1 MPASLLR
8 VGLTGGIATGKSFC
22 LRRFAELGAP
32 TIDADVLAREV
43 VEPGTPGFEAVVR
56 RFGPSVVAASGALDR
71 AALAR
76 IVFSDASARRD
87 LEAIVH
93 PAVYDRTVQWFA
105 EQRTAGAPI
114 AIADIPL
121 LYETNRLDRVDVIV
135 VAACPP
141 DVQLR
146 RLMARNSLSSD
157 AAQQRID
164 AQIPIDEK
172 RRRADF
178 VIDTSGTLE
187 DTVREVDRVWRQ
199 LQQVHG
205 STESGGTHG

>member
-1 MPASLLR
+1 MAGSLLR

-22 LRRFAELGAP
+22 LNRFAELGAP
-32 TIDADVLAREV
+32 TIDADVVSRQV
-43 VEPGTPGFEAVVR
+43 VEPGTPGFDAVVR
-56 RFGPSVVAASGALDR
+56 RFGSGVVAADGTLDR

-76 IVFSDASARRD
+76 IVFSDSAARRD

-105 EQRTAGAPI
+105 DQHAAGARV

-141 DVQLR
+141 DVQR
-146 RLMARNSLSSD
+146 ARLMARNGLSAED
-157 AAQQRID
+157 AQQRID
-164 AQIPIDEK
+164 AQMPIDEK
-172 RRRADF
+172 RQRADF
-178 VIDTSGTLE
+178 VIDTSGTMAE
-187 DTVREVDRVWRQ
+187 TTRQVDDVWRR
-199 LQQVHG
+199 LLSRQVAPLF
-205 STESGGTHG
+205 E